1 MHVRHAIV
9 TVILAFSCGLSAGA
23 QAPKAAAPSAPAAPA
38 KAPPAG
44 TVPAAA
50 PAAPAVDPKAKA
62 IWDKSVAATRALK
75 GVEMRSRMQMPDGG
89 PGIPP
94 GMAPEGMFDEH
105 RVVIA
110 FTQPGK
116 DDELGM
122 DGGLPGTF
130 RIERMAAGAP
140 SKVLVMDAKGAI
152 MIDPKAK
159 TWYGGEEWPEIAG
172 TMMVAI
178 PDWYMELRVRGDK
191 DAEARELLGGP
202 EAQPIRIDAMSV
214 VGTETLDGV
223 ECDLVKVHRKMDPED
238 AGLPEGAPAGMTETY
253 AFARTDGL
261 PRRVTRAGDFGPDGA
276 EGEAGAV
283 PMMVAPALVYTGVK
297 ANPAI
302 DAKAFSKDVPE
313 GYAKVDA
320 PKDPFG
326 MGGGPIG
333 GGEAEAQIPQL
344 KVKVGDAAP
353 EFALKDLD
361 GKEVTLASLR
371 GKVVLLDFWATWC
384 GPCKAAMP
392 GIQKIHEDYA
402 GKDVVVLG
410 VNAMEPGDGSKARD
424 YVQSK
429 KYTYGC
435 LLKGDQLAAA
445 YGVTGIPTLVIVG
458 KDGKVAFAEVGF
470 GDGGA
475 AGLRKAID
483 AALAK

>member
-9 TVILAFSCGLSAGA
+9 PVTLAFWCGLSAGA
-23 QAPKAAAPSAPAAPA
+23 QAPKAAAPAAPVAPA
-38 KAPPAG
+38 KAPPTG
-44 TVPAAA
+44 TATAAAPAAA
-50 PAAPAVDPKAKA
+50 PAIDPKAKA
-62 IWDKSVAATRALK
+62 IWDKSVACTRALK
-75 GVEMRSRMQMPDGG
+75 GVEMRSRMKMPDG
-89 PGIPP
+89 PAMPA
-94 GMAPEGMFDEH
+94 GMMPEGLMDEH
-105 RVVIA
+105 RVVIS

-116 DDELGM
+116 DDELAI
-122 DGGLPGTF
+122 DSGLPGTF

-140 SKVLVMDAKGAI
+140 AKVLVMDANGAI
-152 MIDPKAK
+152 MLDPKAK

-178 PDWYMELRVRGDK
+178 PDWYMEHRARGDK

-202 EAQPIRIDAMSV
+202 EAQAIQIDAMSV
-214 VGTETLDGV
+214 VGTEMLDGV
-223 ECDLVKVHRKMDPED
+223 ECDVVKVHRKMDPEE
-238 AGLPEGAPAGMTETY
+238 AGVAEGVPAGMIETY

-261 PRRVTRAGDFGPDGA
+261 PRRITRAGDFGPDGP
-276 EGEAGAV
+276 EGEAGAAQ
-283 PMMVAPALVYTGVK
+283 MLAPALVYTGVK

-302 DAKAFSKDVPE
+302 EPKAFSRDVPE
-313 GYAKVDA
+313 GYTKVDA

-326 MGGGPIG
+326 MGGGMVG
-333 GGEAEAQIPQL
+333 VAEAEAQIPQL

-392 GIQKIHEDYA
+392 SIQKIHEDYK

-424 YVQSK
+424 YVLSK

-435 LLKGDQLAAA
+435 LLKGDQLASA